1 MRQKIDKELLV
12 HLPNEVKSMNLPP
25 KAQEIYCKFLSMS
38 DKDGLCYMTF
48 DSLAKELHCSKSTV
62 IANLKLLENRKL
74 IIERVVGKKG
84 TASRFKIKLY
94 YNENELNCNLS
105 FEDVILLKFK
115 ELECLINNY
124 IESKKMGEKIDY
136 DTVKEIKLKQYK
148 KYINYKN
155 RYNNIDN
162 TRKYKLRDY
171 KNYEIYSDGRI
182 WSNLR
187 NKFLKPQTTKDGY
200 KQVNLVDNEGNK
212 KWYLLHRV
220 VYEAVTSEPIPKGYE
235 INHIDEN
242 KENNSITN
250 LELVTHKQ
258 NMNFGTCTK
267 RIAKAN
273 SKKVGAYKN
282 GELVMVFQSVKE
294 AKKKGFDPS
303 AVSSCCRNCYSR
315 DGNNFYKGFQWAYI

>member
-1 MRQKIDKELLV
+1 MRTKIDKELLV
-12 HLPNEVKSMNLPP
+12 HLPNEVKEMNLPP

-38 DKDGLCYMTF
+38 DKDGWCYSTVNG
-48 DSLAKELHCSKSTV
+48 LAKELQCSTRS
-62 IANLKLLENRKL
+62 IMSNIKLLENKKL
-74 IIERVVGKKG
+74 IIERVS
-84 TASRFKIKLY
+84 SRFKIKLY
-94 YNENELNCNLS
+94 DNELNGNLLI
-105 FEDVILLKFK
+105 EDVILMKLN
-115 ELECLINNY
+115 ELDGLIKQYFENKKNN
-124 IESKKMGEKIDY
+124 KKIDD

-155 RYNNIDN
+155 SYNNIDN
-162 TRKYKLRDY
+162 TRKYKFRDY

-182 WSNLR
+182 WSNSR

-200 KQVNLVDNEGNK
+200 QQVNLVDNEGK
-212 KWYLLHRV
+212 MKRYTVHKI
-220 VYEAVTSEPIPKGYE
+220 VYEAVSGKPIPKGYE
-235 INHIDEN
+235 INHIDER
-242 KENNSITN
+242 KDNNARSN

-258 NMNFGTCTK
+258 NMNFGTCSK

-282 GELVMVFQSVKE
+282 GELVMVFQSIKEVKN
-294 AKKKGFDPS
+294 KGFEPS

>member
-12 HLPNEVKSMNLPP
+12 HLPIEVKEMKLPP
-25 KAQEIYCKFLSMS
+25 KAQEIYCKLLSMS
-38 DKDGLCYMTF
+38 DNDGWCYITF
-48 DSLAKELHCSKSTV
+48 DSLAKELHCSKST
-62 IANLKLLENRKL
+62 ITANLKLLEKRKL
-74 IIERVVGKKG
+74 IIERVS
-84 TASRFKIKLY
+84 SRFKIKLY
-94 YNENELNCNLS
+94 DNENELNGNLS
-105 FEDVILLKFK
+105 VEEVILLKFK
-115 ELECLINNY
+115 ELEGLITKY
-124 IESKKMGEKIDY
+124 IESRKMGEKIDD

-155 RYNNIDN
+155 IYNNIDN
-162 TRKYKLRDY
+162 TRKYKFRDY

-182 WSNLR
+182 WSKSR

-200 KQVNLVDNEGNK
+200 QQVNLIDNEGK
-212 KWYLLHRV
+212 MKRYTVHKI
-220 VYEAVTSEPIPKGYE
+220 VYEAVSGKPIPKGYE
-235 INHIDEN
+235 INHIDER
-242 KENNSITN
+242 KDNNARSN

-258 NMNFGTCTK
+258 NMNFGTCSK

-282 GELVMVFQSVKE
+282 GELVMVFQSAKE
-294 AKKKGFDPS
+294 AKNKGFEPS